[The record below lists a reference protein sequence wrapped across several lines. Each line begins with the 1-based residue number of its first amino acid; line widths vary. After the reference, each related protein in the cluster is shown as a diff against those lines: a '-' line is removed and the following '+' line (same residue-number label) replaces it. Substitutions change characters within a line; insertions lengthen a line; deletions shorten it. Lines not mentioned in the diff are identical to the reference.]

1 MDGKR
6 QHLSKKLEALMRE
19 AAEVASELQR
29 YDWNGAD
36 LVHYSR
42 IELAAHEVG
51 RQLSC
56 QIQERSVREV
66 AAQAA
71 PEAACPQCGARCR
84 IETDKRT
91 IASIDGPV
99 EVLEPQA
106 SCDRCRRSFFP
117 SA

>member
-1 MDGKR
+1 MDGRR
-6 QHLSKKLEALMRE
+6 QYLSERLEKLVRE
-19 AAEVASELQR
+19 TAEVASELQQYER
-29 YDWNGAD
+29 GGRRGI
-36 LVHYSR
+36 HYSQ
-42 IELAAHEVG
+42 IERAAHEVG
-51 RQLSC
+51 RRLSC
-56 QIQERSVREV
+56 RIQERSVREV